1 MLSKIFKDA
10 HLKVMKCKL
19 LYDESGSSKCAGFVA
34 FESPDDAAQAVRT
47 VNGSSLGHKRI
58 VVRMAAN

>member
-1 MLSKIFKDA
+1 M
-10 HLKVMKCKL
+10 

-34 FESPDDAAQAVRT
+34 FESPEDAAQAVRT